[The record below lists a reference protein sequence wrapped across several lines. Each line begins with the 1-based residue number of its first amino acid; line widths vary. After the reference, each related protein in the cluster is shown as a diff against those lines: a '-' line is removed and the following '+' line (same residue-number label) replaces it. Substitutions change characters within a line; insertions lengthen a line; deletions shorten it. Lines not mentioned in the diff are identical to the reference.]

1 VRSFAT
7 TKDRDDKA
15 AKIDA
20 VLRSAL
26 NVDAIAGYDM
36 VDIGAGSGHIAAHF
50 AQANNV
56 IAADVENQITV
67 EGDRL
72 PFAQL
77 YGDGLP
83 FGAREFD
90 IAILNQVLTYVPDPV
105 HTLSEV
111 KRILKPSGYC
121 YIALPNRLFPLDPHS
136 RVPFASYLPPGAYQ
150 ALVNRIR
157 GTHERVWQ
165 FDPATMRSLFET
177 AGMSWHDFTP
187 RVLHE
192 PAFFHAKMPLPL
204 PFWHWLTWI
213 SPTNIFV
220 LKNI

>member
-7 TKDRDDKA
+7 TTNRNDKA

-36 VDIGAGSGHIAAHF
+36 IDIGAGSGHIAAHF

-67 EGDRL
+67 KNDRL
-72 PFAQL
+72 PFVKLSGA
-77 YGDGLP
+77 GLP
-83 FGAREFD
+83 FEAYRFD
-90 IAILNQVLTYVPDPV
+90 IAILNQVLTYVPDPSY
-105 HTLSEV
+105 TLREV

-121 YIALPNRLFPLDPHS
+121 YITLPNRLFPLDPHI
-136 RVPFASYLPPGAYQ
+136 RVPFASYLPSRTYQ
-150 ALVNRIR
+150 ALVNRMR

-165 FDPATMRSLFET
+165 FDPATMRSLFEA
-177 AGMSWHDFTP
+177 AGMGWHDFTP

-192 PAFFHAKMPLPL
+192 PAFFHVKMPMRL
-204 PFWHWLTWI
+204 PFWKWLTWI

-220 LKNI
+220 LENI